1 MTLTQEDFSVS
12 DIRDVS
18 RKVRPLV
25 TEKKF
30 TSALS
35 VLPCYV
41 ADPGHMDS
49 YFVVCARILAST
61 ESTAHLC
68 RCNQQKVAYSWGQ
81 VTKLHKYL
89 KIVPITNWKRMCF
102 CSFARCKYQFSW
114 RDGGSVHLLQPWPQR
129 AAPDQVSLRQ
139 ASARVPQFWR

>member
-18 RKVRPLV
+18 RKVQPLV

-41 ADPGHMDS
+41 ADPGHMVS
-49 YFVVCARILAST
+49 YLVRVRL
-61 ESTAHLC
+61 
-68 RCNQQKVAYSWGQ
+68 NQLRLFAVAQCTHRRFRG
-81 VTKLHKYL
+81 
-89 KIVPITNWKRMCF
+89 IVE
-102 CSFARCKYQFSW
+102 
-114 RDGGSVHLLQPWPQR
+114 GSKNL
-129 AAPDQVSLRQ
+129 
-139 ASARVPQFWR
+139 

>member
-1 MTLTQEDFSVS
+1 MS

-49 YFVVCARILAST
+49 YFVRAPLLNQLNQLRILAIVTRKKLLRGHMHGTRPLLASLGHVRHSVAV
-61 ESTAHLC
+61 EEL
-68 RCNQQKVAYSWGQ
+68 QKALG
-81 VTKLHKYL
+81 
-89 KIVPITNWKRMCF
+89 P
-102 CSFARCKYQFSW
+102 
-114 RDGGSVHLLQPWPQR
+114 
-129 AAPDQVSLRQ
+129 
-139 ASARVPQFWR
+139 